1 MQSIQQ
7 KFLAAGVILVACL
20 IPGISQAA
28 STTYSTEAIADL
40 RFMIEEEKL
49 ARDVYLAF
57 GSFYPTI
64 KPFQNIPKS
73 EQTHFNTLVSQAG
86 LAGVDVTDLTA
97 LPSNTFQNPTLQSLF
112 QSLTAQGSTSSFAAL
127 TIGKNI
133 ELLDIDDLT
142 AAMSRI
148 PDTSSLYSAYNNL
161 RNGSYNHLNAFN
173 NWLEKTPPPP
183 VPEPETYAMFL
194 AGLGVL
200 GAIARRRAQELAA

>member
-64 KPFQNIPKS
+64 KP
-73 EQTHFNTLVSQAG
+73 VC
-86 LAGVDVTDLTA
+86 
-97 LPSNTFQNPTLQSLF
+97 
-112 QSLTAQGSTSSFAAL
+112 
-127 TIGKNI
+127 
-133 ELLDIDDLT
+133 
-142 AAMSRI
+142 
-148 PDTSSLYSAYNNL
+148 
-161 RNGSYNHLNAFN
+161 
-173 NWLEKTPPPP
+173 
-183 VPEPETYAMFL
+183 
-194 AGLGVL
+194 
-200 GAIARRRAQELAA
+200 